1 MENKNSRSK
10 TLQIVICALCAAI
23 MAVCAQIT
31 VPLPSQ
37 VPITLQTFGIALCA
51 AVFGAVP
58 GTISTIVYVLL
69 GIVGLPVFAAMK
81 GGFETLVG
89 PTGGFIYGFI
99 PMALLCGLK
108 MKNLPLRILVS
119 TGGLAVCYLCG
130 TVQFSLLMSTDLVSA
145 LMLCV
150 LQYIVKDVISLD
162 EAQYMAIPIRKAIAK
177 LTNS

>member
-58 GTISTIVYVLL
+58 GTISTTVYIML

-108 MKNLPLRILVS
+108 MKNLPLRVIVS
-119 TGGLAVCYLCG
+119 VGGLAVCYLCG
-130 TVQFSLLMSTDLVSA
+130 SVQFSLLMSTDLGSA
-145 LMLCV
+145 LALCV
-150 LQYIVKDVISLD
+150 LPFIVKDVLSIAA
-162 EAQYMAIPIRKAIAK
+162 AQYMAIPIRKAIAK

>member
-1 MENKNSRSK
+1 MEDKKNRSK
-10 TLQIVICALCAAI
+10 TRQLVICALCAAI

-51 AVFGAVP
+51 AVCGSIN
-58 GTISTIVYVLL
+58 GTISTTVYLLL
-69 GIVGLPVFAAMK
+69 GAVGLPVFAGMK

-108 MKNLPLRILVS
+108 MKNLPLRVLVS
-119 TGGLAVCYLCG
+119 VGGLAVCYLCG
-130 TVQFSLLMSTDLVSA
+130 AVQYSLLMSTDLINA
-145 LMLCV
+145 LALCV
-150 LQYIVKDVISLD
+150 LPFVVKDVLSIAA
-162 EAQYMAIPIRKAIAK
+162 AQYMAIPIRKATAK